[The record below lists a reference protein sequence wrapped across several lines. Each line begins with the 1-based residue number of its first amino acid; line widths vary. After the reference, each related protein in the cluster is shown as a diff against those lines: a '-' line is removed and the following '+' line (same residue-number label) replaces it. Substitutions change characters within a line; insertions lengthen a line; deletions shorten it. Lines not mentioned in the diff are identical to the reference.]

1 MSNAVSHDQNFKNLI
16 VEYPRDALA
25 LFAADEAPGA
35 EDATK
40 VIPLRQEQL
49 KERLGDRFRELDT
62 PLLVEWP
69 DGRREAVLFVLEAES
84 DDRKFSIHRLAQY
97 CLDLAVMLGTDRV
110 VPVTIFLR
118 GARAAPA
125 SLVLGTEL
133 RPYLTFDYLACALG
147 EMSAEQWLDSDNLV
161 ARLNLPNMRSP
172 AGQKVDVYGHA
183 VRGLLD
189 LEPDPGM
196 REKYLK
202 FIDTY
207 AELTENELKRYR
219 TEHPEEGRI
228 VAGLTQK
235 ALDESWREGTQHG
248 MEQGLQDG
256 IQQGMRDGLEQ
267 GRVEGERTALE
278 RLLRRRFGRLS
289 PEVDERLR
297 GASADELG
305 AWFDNVLDA
314 ETLEDVFNHGTDN

>member
-49 KERLGDRFRELDT
+49 KERLGDRFRALDT

-97 CLDLAVMLGTDRV
+97 CLDLAVMLDTDRV

-133 RPYLTFDYLACALG
+133 RPYLTFEHLACALG
-147 EMSAEQWLDSDNLV
+147 EMPAERWLDSDNLV

-172 AGQKVDVYGHA
+172 AARKLDVYGHA

-189 LEPDPGM
+189 LEPDPGL

-207 AELTENELKRYR
+207 AELTENELERYR
-219 TEHPEEGRI
+219 KGTPRGGQNRGGTHTKGPRRELAGGHAARHAGGNPARHAGRPGAGSRRGRANRSGTTAAAAI
-228 VAGLTQK
+228 RSPVARSRRTT
-235 ALDESWREGTQHG
+235 RRGTRGGHRGVVRQ
-248 MEQGLQDG
+248 
-256 IQQGMRDGLEQ
+256 R
-267 GRVEGERTALE
+267 A
-278 RLLRRRFGRLS
+278 RRG
-289 PEVDERLR
+289 
-297 GASADELG
+297 
-305 AWFDNVLDA
+305 DA
-314 ETLEDVFNHGTDN
+314 

>member
-1 MSNAVSHDQNFKNLI
+1 MSNAVSHDQNFKNMI

-69 DGRREAVLFVLEAES
+69 DGRREAVLFVLEEES

-97 CLDLAVMLGTDRV
+97 CLDLAVMLDTDRV

-133 RPYLTFDYLACALG
+133 RPYLTFHHLACALG
-147 EMSAEQWLDSDNLV
+147 EMPAEQWLDSDNLV

-172 AGQKVDVYGHA
+172 AERKLDVYGHA

-189 LEPDPGM
+189 LEPDAGM

-207 AELTENELKRYR
+207 SELTENELERYR

-235 ALDESWREGTQHG
+235 ALDESWREGTQ
-248 MEQGLQDG
+248 
-256 IQQGMRDGLEQ
+256 QGMRDGLEQ
-267 GRVEGERTALE
+267 GRVEGERTVLE
-278 RLLRRRFGRLS
+278 RQIRRRFGPLS
-289 PEVDERLR
+289 PEGAERLSA
-297 GASADELG
+297 ASADELE
-305 AWFDNVLDA
+305 AWADNVLDA

>member
-1 MSNAVSHDQNFKNLI
+1 M
-16 VEYPRDALA
+16 P
-25 LFAADEAPGA
+25 
-35 EDATK
+35 
-40 VIPLRQEQL
+40 
-49 KERLGDRFRELDT
+49 
-62 PLLVEWP
+62 
-69 DGRREAVLFVLEAES
+69 
-84 DDRKFSIHRLAQY
+84 
-97 CLDLAVMLGTDRV
+97 
-110 VPVTIFLR
+110 
-118 GARAAPA
+118 
-125 SLVLGTEL
+125 
-133 RPYLTFDYLACALG
+133 
-147 EMSAEQWLDSDNLV
+147 AEQWLDSDNLV

-172 AGQKVDVYGHA
+172 AEQKLDVYGHA

-189 LEPDPGM
+189 LEPDPGL

-228 VAGLTQK
+228 VAGLIQR
-235 ALDESWREGTQHG
+235 AREEGTQHG
-248 MEQGLQDG
+248 ME
-256 IQQGMRDGLEQ
+256 QGMRDGLEQ

-289 PEVDERLR
+289 PEVDERLSR
-297 GASADELG
+297 APAEELG